1 MVQRFTPVVNHM
13 EQIRTGMALAAAIK
27 DWIGPKEGRAA
38 STPSSLR
45 ARKPWWPGLT
55 GQRRAGRGRLLGEA
69 CWKARHDGG
78 PCCVYA
84 EFSGERGPGVSA
96 AFPWRQRARPSRTY
110 AGSTSVTC
118 HRTPR
123 SLNSA
128 LGACSLI
135 VAKTGPHYQHH
146 HQHHGGETP
155 AGSLSSRFEGSSTV
169 PRRLVSGPPG
179 PQEGPPGPQ
188 EGLPLFGLTTP
199 LLFV

>member
-128 LGACSLI
+128 TPRTRSECPALLGEDAPLR
-135 VAKTGPHYQHH
+135 H
-146 HQHHGGETP
+146 
-155 AGSLSSRFEGSSTV
+155 
-169 PRRLVSGPPG
+169 
-179 PQEGPPGPQ
+179 PQCRTRTAQG
-188 EGLPLFGLTTP
+188 FG
-199 LLFV
+199 

>member
-1 MVQRFTPVVNHM
+1 MPSRLGGATTLMQLLSVCATMP
-13 EQIRTGMALAAAIK
+13 
-27 DWIGPKEGRAA
+27 
-38 STPSSLR
+38 STL
-45 ARKPWWPGLT
+45 
-55 GQRRAGRGRLLGEA
+55 
-69 CWKARHDGG
+69 GG
-78 PCCVYA
+78 PTKLMRYV
-84 EFSGERGPGVSA
+84 EHVREGPPAGVLDPQVPNHKSV
-96 AFPWRQRARPSRTY
+96 PSRTY

-188 EGLPLFGLTTP
+188 EGLTLFGLTTH
-199 LLFV
+199 LFDDDD